1 MKGGNDMEKLS
12 LQQMNEL
19 YQNNPQKYEE
29 IYGEKPKTFNELSL
43 KEQNDLYNNSKEMY
57 NYYLQNPNEQITM
70 KTNDLHIEQQKIQK
84 EMEQMRKEIIE
95 EKEQL
100 YKDFPTEMEWEQRLD
115 KLVNESLKNIFG
127 GC

>member
-1 MKGGNDMEKLS
+1 MEKLS
-12 LQQMNEL
+12 LQQLNEL
-19 YQNNPQKYEE
+19 YLNNPQKYEE
-29 IYGEKPKTFNELSL
+29 MYGEKPQTFKQLTL
-43 KEQNDLYNNSKEMY
+43 KEQSDLYNSNKELY
-57 NYYLQNPNEQITM
+57 KYYLQNPNEPITM
-70 KTNDLHIEQQKIQK
+70 KTNNINIEQQKIQK

-115 KLVNESLKNIFG
+115 ELVNESLKNIFG

>member
-1 MKGGNDMEKLS
+1 MEKLS

-29 IYGEKPKTFNELSL
+29 MYGEKPKTFNDLSL
-43 KEQNDLYNNSKEMY
+43 KEQSDLYNSNKELY
-57 NYYLQNPNEQITM
+57 NYYLNNKDLPINQP
-70 KTNDLHIEQQKIQK
+70 TNNINIEQQKIQK

-100 YKDFPTEMEWEQRLD
+100 YKDFPTEMEWEQRID
-115 KLVNESLKNIFG
+115 KMVEESLNNLFKEWRI
-127 GC
+127 